1 MKIEFINHFFFFKRK
16 FLLTCMKAFI
26 LFFCTTAF
34 SFSSNKVFTQNVK
47 IVVDKDKIVTIDEV
61 FDLLRVQTDFTF
73 IYQEDMFKNVPK
85 IKLKKGTISANKLLN
100 ENLANEGFNFELIGK
115 NKIVI
120 TKAKPE
126 EKVQQQIKVSGV
138 INNSDGVPIPG
149 VNIVVKGTANSVQ
162 SDFDGKFSIDV
173 AGPNTVLVISYI
185 GYVNQ
190 EIKVGNQTNI
200 AVKLIE
206 DYAKLDEVVVIGY
219 GTQKKSDLTG
229 SVAVVNV
236 ESAKKAVTY
245 DVAKMLQGQ
254 AAGVSVQSSG
264 EPGGFVNI
272 KIRGVN
278 SFSNNNPLFVIDGV
292 IVDSPYDFAPGDIE
306 SMQVLKDAS
315 SAAIYGVRGANG
327 VVIIT
332 TKKGKAGA
340 MEIKYKSLFG
350 VQNVA
355 KNWSVTDRVGY
366 QNITSA
372 AERND
377 GLSVAP
383 GNDPTSPYYINN
395 VNTNWQKEAYGTGT
409 VQNHSLT
416 FSGGAESL
424 GYNMNI
430 DYFKN
435 TSYLETPQ
443 DYERYSM
450 NLNLHGKKG
459 KFKYGSKIAYTESD
473 KESFNSWV
481 GESAIQALVTA
492 IPTMPVY
499 DDNWLGGYGG
509 TYSDTQKAI
518 SLNVIGYNN
527 LISNTGK
534 RNHFLGDI
542 WGELEIAKGLKYK
555 LDVSFDKVHWFN
567 RKYTPEF
574 ELGWYYK
581 VKADRATLNIANGN
595 QVKTFLNNILTY
607 NLTVGKHNIDALAG
621 SIQER
626 NNHYNNWSDGVGYD
640 STDIKKIQ
648 FADDINSNEYE
659 STVTAKSYIS
669 RLNYNFDDRYLLTAN
684 FRQDKTSLFSKK
696 YNSANFYSFSAAW
709 KISNESFIKDNL
721 PEWLNTIKARGGY
734 GIIGNNTIPEYF
746 FATTMNSFAGYDFP
760 SNTGNDLAPGTTVV
774 SALDPNVHWEET
786 KTTNVALEL
795 SMFNNDLQFTAEY
808 YFKKSNDLLIRVPLP
823 YSTGAFPAE
832 IRTNAA
838 AVENKGLEFSLN
850 YNNNHNEFKYSISAN
865 IGTLK
870 NKVTQIGFTEKGNP
884 IPGAAAKTEVGR
896 SIGEI
901 YAWQTD
907 GIFQSQEEINAAPSQ
922 TNVKVGDIKFKNQLT
937 IDTDGDG
944 IFDAADNVINDDD
957 RVFQGVAIP
966 KYNYGIN
973 LSASYKN
980 WSATMFWQGSS
991 GNKVFNGLYRDLMAG
1006 NYGNHHTDML
1016 NYWGK
1021 PIYNENNVQIGA
1033 VTDTNIPRPST
1044 QDANANGRDSNRFIE
1059 SGDYIKLQTAEIS
1072 YEIPVSKTSFIQ
1084 KARVYANGQN
1094 LWIISKYRGYD
1105 PDFMSDGLFS
1115 RGYDGG
1121 SFPNP
1126 RTISLGIEVNF

>member
-1 MKIEFINHFFFFKRK
+1 MKIEFTNHFFFFKRK
-16 FLLTCMKAFI
+16 FLLTSMKAFI

-34 SFSSNKVFTQNVK
+34 SFSSTNVFTQNVK
-47 IVVDKDKIVTIDEV
+47 IVVDKDKVVTIDEV
-61 FDLLRVQTDFTF
+61 FDLLREQTNFTF
-73 IYQEDMFKNVPK
+73 IYQEDMFKNAPK
-85 IKLKKGTISANKLLN
+85 VKLKKGTISANKLLT
-100 ENLANEGFNFELIGK
+100 ESLSNEGFNYELTGK
-115 NKIVI
+115 NKIII
-120 TKAKPE
+120 TKAKAE
-126 EKVQQQIKVSGV
+126 EKPQQKKKVSGV
-138 INNSDGVPIPG
+138 INNAEGLPIPG
-149 VNIVVKGTANSVQ
+149 VNILIKGSAVGVQ
-162 SDFDGKFSIDV
+162 SDFDGKFAIDV
-173 AGPNTVLVISYI
+173 EGPNSVLVISYI

-190 EIKVGNQTNI
+190 EITVGNQTNI
-200 AVKLIE
+200 TVKLLE
-206 DYAKLDEVVVIGY
+206 DYAKLEEVVVVGY

-229 SVAVVNV
+229 SVSVVNV

-254 AAGVSVQSSG
+254 APGVSVQSSG

-292 IVDSPYDFAPGDIE
+292 IVDSPFDFAPGDIE

-332 TKKGKAGA
+332 TKKGKVGA
-340 MEIKYKSLFG
+340 MEVKYKSLYG

-355 KNWSVTDRVGY
+355 KQWSVTDRVSY
-366 QNITSA
+366 QRITTA
-372 AERND
+372 AEQND
-377 GLSVAP
+377 GLGVAP
-383 GNDPTSPYYINN
+383 GNDPTSPFYINN

-416 FSGGAESL
+416 FNGGAEFL
-424 GYNMNI
+424 GYNLNV

-499 DDNWLGGYGG
+499 DDNWIGGYGG

-534 RNHFLGDI
+534 RSHFIGDI
-542 WGELEIAKGLKYK
+542 WGEWEIVKGLKYK
-555 LDVSFDKVHWFN
+555 LDVSYDKVHWFDK
-567 RKYTPEF
+567 RYTPEF

-581 VKADRATLNIANGN
+581 VPSDRATLNIATGN
-595 QVKTFLNNILTY
+595 QIKTFVNNILTY
-607 NLTVGKHNIDALAG
+607 NVSLGKHNIDALVG
-621 SIQER
+621 SIDER
-626 NNHYNNWSDGVGYD
+626 NNHYNHFSSGVGYD
-640 STDIKKIQ
+640 ATDIKKLQ
-648 FADDINSNEYE
+648 FADNTNTNEYE
-659 STVTAKSYIS
+659 YTITGKSYIS
-669 RLNYNFDDRYLLTAN
+669 RLNYGYDDRYLLTAN
-684 FRQDKTSLFSKK
+684 FRQDKTSLFSQK
-696 YNSANFYSFSAAW
+696 YNSANFYSFSGAW
-709 KISNESFIKDNL
+709 KLSNEKFIHL
-721 PEWLNTIKARGGY
+721 PEWVSNVKLRGGY
-734 GIIGNNTIPEYF
+734 GIIGNNTIPQYF
-746 FATTMNSFAGYDFP
+746 FATTMNSFASYTF
-760 SNTGNDLAPGTTVV
+760 NNELAPGATVV

-795 SMFNNDLQFTAEY
+795 GMFNNDLQLTAEY
-808 YFKKSNDLLIRVPLP
+808 FIKKSNDLLIRVPLP
-823 YSTGAFPAE
+823 FSSGAFPSDVT
-832 IRTNAA
+832 TNAG
-838 AVENKGLEFSLN
+838 AVENRGVEFSLM
-850 YNNNHNEFKYSISAN
+850 YNNNKNEFKYSIAAN

-870 NKVTQIGFTEKGNP
+870 NKVTQIGFSENGNP
-884 IPGAAAKTEVGR
+884 IPGLAAMTQVGR

-901 YAWQTD
+901 YAYETD
-907 GIFQSQEEINAAPSQ
+907 GIFQSQAEIDAAPTQ
-922 TNVKVGDIKFKNQLT
+922 TNVQVGDIKFKDQLT
-937 IDTDGDG
+937 VDTDGDG
-944 IFDAADNVINDDD
+944 VFDAADGVITDRD
-957 RVFQGVAIP
+957 RVFQGVTIP

-980 WSATMFWQGSS
+980 WNATMFWQGSG
-991 GNKVFNGLYRDLMAG
+991 GNKVFNGLYRDLMVG
-1006 NYGNHHTDML
+1006 KYGNHHTDML
-1016 NYWGK
+1016 DYWT
-1021 PIYNENNVQIGA
+1021 PTN
-1033 VTDTNIPRPST
+1033 TDTNVPRPSI
-1044 QDANANGRDSNRFIE
+1044 QDPNGNSRDSNRFIE
-1059 SGDYIKLQTAEIS
+1059 SGNYIKLQTAEIS
-1072 YEIPVSKTSFIQ
+1072 YNIPVSKTSFIQ
-1084 KARVYANGQN
+1084 NARVYANGQN

-1105 PDFMSDGLFS
+1105 PDFISDGLFS